1 MIHAENPDKIDHLQH
16 QDTLI
21 STVYGFGKNINS
33 TTNTVNSTEQTPIAT
48 QESDYNTTEL
58 KLKEHF
64 FHWWH
69 KIAMVLLT
77 AHSIFDL
84 WEALSFFLFE
94 YAHVDKLL
102 SLHQIESTEINQL
115 VGSALID
122 LGQGL
127 VSAFFAV
134 RLFKVKE
141 TTEHNIDLIA
151 STLLILST
159 KFVQDFFVELDIV
172 NLIVNYFSK

>member
-1 MIHAENPDKIDHLQH
+1 MIQAENPDKIDHLQH
-16 QDTLI
+16 QNTLI
-21 STVYGFGKNINS
+21 STVYGFGTNISS
-33 TTNTVNSTEQTPIAT
+33 TTNTINSTKQTPIAT
-48 QESDYNTTEL
+48 QESDRNTTEL
-58 KLKEHF
+58 KEHI

-77 AHSIFDL
+77 AHSIYDL

>member
-1 MIHAENPDKIDHLQH
+1 MIQAENPDKIDHLQH
-16 QDTLI
+16 QDTLV
-21 STVYGFGKNINS
+21 STVYGFGKNADTATD
-33 TTNTVNSTEQTPIAT
+33 TTASNPEIQNLVEKNEKIDKR
-48 QESDYNTTEL
+48 E
-58 KLKEHF
+58 LKEHI

-69 KIAMVLLT
+69 KIAIVLLT
-77 AHSIFDL
+77 AHSIYDL
-84 WEALSFFLFE
+84 WEATSFFLFE

-102 SLHQIESTEINQL
+102 SLHQIESTEINHL

>member
-1 MIHAENPDKIDHLQH
+1 MIMIPVESPDQIKNQVYGLENN
-16 QDTLI
+16 LI
-21 STVYGFGKNINS
+21 ST
-33 TTNTVNSTEQTPIAT
+33 T
-48 QESDYNTTEL
+48 QEIAPEQVVEPSKEDKRE
-58 KLKEHF
+58 LKEHI

-69 KIAMVLLT
+69 KIAMILLT

-84 WEALSFFLFE
+84 WESISFFLFE
-94 YAHVDKLL
+94 YQELDHLL
-102 SLHQIESTEINQL
+102 SLHQLEGLEMNRLIGT
-115 VGSALID
+115 ALIN

-134 RLFKVKE
+134 RLFRVKE

-172 NLIVNYFSK
+172 GVIMNYFSK